1 MIKFNRHCEDCDSD
15 DSEGGYTVTVK
26 MEDVF
31 KTNACMG

>member
-1 MIKFNRHCEDCDSD
+1 MIKFIRHCEDFDSD
-15 DSEGGYTVTVK
+15 DSEGGHTVTVK